1 VSEHDINKGIVGKI
15 GEIIHG
21 LGLVLE
27 EAHGVL
33 YKDFVLEADE
43 FDDFFSDPGAN
54 DLQIYFAHVYLEYI
68 CCLTGG

>member
-1 VSEHDINKGIVGKI
+1 MSEHDINRGISGKI
-15 GEIIHG
+15 VEIIHR

-33 YKDFVLEADE
+33 DKDFVLETDE

-54 DLQIYFAHVYLEYI
+54 NLQVYFAHIHLE
-68 CCLTGG
+68 